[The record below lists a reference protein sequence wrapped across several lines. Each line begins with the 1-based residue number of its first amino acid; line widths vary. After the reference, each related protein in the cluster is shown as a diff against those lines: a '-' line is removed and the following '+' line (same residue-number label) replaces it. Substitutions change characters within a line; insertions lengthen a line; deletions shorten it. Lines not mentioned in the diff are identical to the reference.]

1 MTLVPG
7 ERYLC
12 GLAPWGVLTVMYLG
26 QVRLL
31 RGWSRVKV
39 LCGTIEN
46 VVSGR
51 VIRVKTE
58 TIKPMLISVHGG
70 GGTQ

>member
-1 MTLVPG
+1 
-7 ERYLC
+7 
-12 GLAPWGVLTVMYLG
+12 MYLG